1 MRAFYFSFPSIASKE
16 FQAYFKVTEDDVSC
30 FGDTSQIIVNIQH
43 GESVLEELKHIS
55 FHYPDMP
62 FDVLVEPNEPG
73 WGIDEE
79 YIEYYHRNGKII
91 KIAQSDKVIPIM
103 KLKTM
108 SYAEIKEAIKAFDEK
123 MNSFEALE
131 DAVKNYKE
139 VKIVGC

>member
-1 MRAFYFSFPSIASKE
+1 MRAFYISFPSIASKE
-16 FQAYFKVTEDDVSC
+16 LQSYFKVTEDDVSC

-62 FDVLVEPNEPG
+62 FDVLAEPNEPG
-73 WGIDEE
+73 WGKEEE

-91 KIAQSDKVIPIM
+91 TIAQSDKMIPIM
-103 KLKTM
+103 RLRTM
-108 SYAEIKEAIKAFDEK
+108 SYAEIKEAIRAFDEK
-123 MNSFEALE
+123 MNSFETLS

-139 VKIVGC
+139 VKCVGC